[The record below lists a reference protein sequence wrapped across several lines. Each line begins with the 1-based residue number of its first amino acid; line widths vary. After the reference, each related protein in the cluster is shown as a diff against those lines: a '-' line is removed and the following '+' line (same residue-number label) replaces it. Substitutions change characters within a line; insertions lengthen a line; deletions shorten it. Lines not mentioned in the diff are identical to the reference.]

1 MYRDV
6 MKPLMDVF
14 LALTA
19 VLLLLPIII
28 LTTVLLAIANKG
40 KPFFVQER
48 PGKKGRIFKLIKFK
62 TMRDMYNEEGKPLP
76 DKERI
81 TLVGNFIRKSSLD
94 ELPQLFNVLKGD
106 MSLIGPRPLLVKY
119 LPLYNQFQFRRH
131 EVKPGITGWAQVKGR
146 NAIDWNTKFTL
157 DVWYVDNVSF
167 GLDIKIMFLTAY
179 KIFKREGINSSR
191 QHTMKPFSGNL

>member
-1 MYRDV
+1 MYRDIL
-6 MKPLMDVF
+6 KPFMDVM
-14 LALTA
+14 LAFVA
-19 VLLLLPIII
+19 IVFLLPIIVLVTI
-28 LTTVLLAIANKG
+28 LLAIANRG
-40 KPFFVQER
+40 KPFFVQQR
-48 PGKKGRIFKLIKFK
+48 PGKNGRIFKLIKFK

-76 DKERI
+76 DKDRI
-81 TLVGNFIRKSSLD
+81 TLIGSFIRKASLD

-119 LPLYNQFQFRRH
+119 LPLYNQFQLRRH

-146 NAIDWNTKFTL
+146 NAIDWETKFKL
-157 DVWYVDNVSF
+157 DVWYVDHISF
-167 GLDIKIMFLTAY
+167 ALDIKIIFLTVY

>member
-179 KIFKREGINSSR
+179 KIFKREGINSSG